1 MLDTVRRSKITPPR
15 LPAAPVAR
23 PRVDALLDA
32 AAAKPVTLVS
42 ASAGYGKTSAVE
54 AWLTTRRVPAA
65 WVSVD
70 AHDNDALHLWRYV
83 IASVE
88 RALPDFD
95 EAPRS
100 RVLLAESTAEPTIE
114 VLLAALEDDGRPL
127 TIVLDDLHLVTDRR
141 ALDSLRYAAVR
152 LPPAVRLVLITRVDP
167 PLRLAYLRA
176 AGRLAELR
184 DAELA
189 FTSEEAASLLG
200 PAASEEAEARCEG
213 WPVALRLV
221 ALRGAVPVTGRR
233 RDVAAYL
240 TAEVVDGLPDDL
252 RGFLERTSMLPRLS
266 VELCDHV
273 LERDDSAAL
282 LDRVVR
288 ANLFVVALD
297 EDGLWWRYHAL
308 FAEYLRLRLGER
320 AAALHHR
327 ACDWFERHGLY
338 EDAVDHAAA
347 CGDVEMI
354 ARTLEAQQVRMSR
367 SGRAATIER
376 WLELLPHELVSA
388 RPGVLTAGALA
399 AGGLARP
406 RAEVRRMLN
415 RAERASE
422 QHPEEWSGYHEA
434 ARVLLAALYGDDDV
448 ALTLERSV
456 RAVELA
462 RADADTLVVPAMAVL
477 AWARLL
483 AGEDDAALELA
494 RATEVHPDADRRP
507 FGVVA
512 ALAVQA
518 VIAAERENPVVAE
531 RLAGRALFEAT
542 RAGVLQS
549 TAAGCAHFAAALG
562 ALADG
567 RPVDAERAL
576 HRARTIEAA
585 IDGGAMHAWVL
596 ATYARTLAA
605 RGRTRRAELALEE
618 ARGVLAA
625 CIDPGAVA
633 ARVERAA
640 AAVAALEG
648 AAPTVTEALSPAELS
663 VLRHFEGDRTARAIG
678 ADLYVSINTVKT
690 HIRAIYRK
698 LGVST
703 REDALARAKALDLL
717 DV

>member
-54 AWLTTRRVPAA
+54 AWLTTRRVPVA

-176 AGRLAELR
+176 TGRLAELR

-266 VELCDHV
+266 VDLCDYV

-376 WLELLPHELVSA
+376 WLALLPHELVSA
-388 RPGVLTAGALA
+388 RPGVLTRGRARCRRARTPARRGPAHAQPRGAGARA
-399 AGGLARP
+399 APGGVERVPRGRPRPARRALRRRRRGADRGALRRGPSSSRVRTRTRSSCPRWRCWPGPGCLRGRTTPRSSSHARP
-406 RAEVRRMLN
+406 RSIPTLTGGRS
-415 RAERASE
+415 ASS
-422 QHPEEWSGYHEA
+422 P
-434 ARVLLAALYGDDDV
+434 
-448 ALTLERSV
+448 RS
-456 RAVELA
+456 
-462 RADADTLVVPAMAVL
+462 PC
-477 AWARLL
+477 
-483 AGEDDAALELA
+483 
-494 RATEVHPDADRRP
+494 RP
-507 FGVVA
+507 
-512 ALAVQA
+512 
-518 VIAAERENPVVAE
+518 
-531 RLAGRALFEAT
+531 
-542 RAGVLQS
+542 
-549 TAAGCAHFAAALG
+549 
-562 ALADG
+562 
-567 RPVDAERAL
+567 
-576 HRARTIEAA
+576 
-585 IDGGAMHAWVL
+585 
-596 ATYARTLAA
+596 
-605 RGRTRRAELALEE
+605 
-618 ARGVLAA
+618 
-625 CIDPGAVA
+625 
-633 ARVERAA
+633 
-640 AAVAALEG
+640 
-648 AAPTVTEALSPAELS
+648 
-663 VLRHFEGDRTARAIG
+663 
-678 ADLYVSINTVKT
+678 
-690 HIRAIYRK
+690 
-698 LGVST
+698 
-703 REDALARAKALDLL
+703 
-717 DV
+717 

>member
-54 AWLTTRRVPAA
+54 AWLTTRSVPVA

-127 TIVLDDLHLVTDRR
+127 TIALDDLHLVTDRR
-141 ALDSLRYAAVR
+141 TLDSLRYAAVR

-176 AGRLAELR
+176 TGRLAELR

-240 TAEVVDGLPDDL
+240 TAEVVNGLPDDL
-252 RGFLERTSMLPRLS
+252 RDFLERTSMLPRLS
-266 VELCDHV
+266 VDLCDHV

-297 EDGLWWRYHAL
+297 EDGLW
-308 FAEYLRLRLGER
+308 
-320 AAALHHR
+320 
-327 ACDWFERHGLY
+327 
-338 EDAVDHAAA
+338 
-347 CGDVEMI
+347 
-354 ARTLEAQQVRMSR
+354 
-367 SGRAATIER
+367 
-376 WLELLPHELVSA
+376 
-388 RPGVLTAGALA
+388 
-399 AGGLARP
+399 
-406 RAEVRRMLN
+406 
-415 RAERASE
+415 
-422 QHPEEWSGYHEA
+422 
-434 ARVLLAALYGDDDV
+434 
-448 ALTLERSV
+448 
-456 RAVELA
+456 
-462 RADADTLVVPAMAVL
+462 
-477 AWARLL
+477 
-483 AGEDDAALELA
+483 
-494 RATEVHPDADRRP
+494 
-507 FGVVA
+507 
-512 ALAVQA
+512 
-518 VIAAERENPVVAE
+518 
-531 RLAGRALFEAT
+531 
-542 RAGVLQS
+542 
-549 TAAGCAHFAAALG
+549 
-562 ALADG
+562 
-567 RPVDAERAL
+567 
-576 HRARTIEAA
+576 
-585 IDGGAMHAWVL
+585 
-596 ATYARTLAA
+596 
-605 RGRTRRAELALEE
+605 
-618 ARGVLAA
+618 
-625 CIDPGAVA
+625 
-633 ARVERAA
+633 
-640 AAVAALEG
+640 
-648 AAPTVTEALSPAELS
+648 
-663 VLRHFEGDRTARAIG
+663 
-678 ADLYVSINTVKT
+678 
-690 HIRAIYRK
+690 
-698 LGVST
+698 
-703 REDALARAKALDLL
+703 
-717 DV
+717 

>member
-1 MLDTVRRSKITPPR
+1 M
-15 LPAAPVAR
+15 
-23 PRVDALLDA
+23 
-32 AAAKPVTLVS
+32 
-42 ASAGYGKTSAVE
+42 
-54 AWLTTRRVPAA
+54 
-65 WVSVD
+65 
-70 AHDNDALHLWRYV
+70 
-83 IASVE
+83 
-88 RALPDFD
+88 
-95 EAPRS
+95 
-100 RVLLAESTAEPTIE
+100 
-114 VLLAALEDDGRPL
+114 
-127 TIVLDDLHLVTDRR
+127 
-141 ALDSLRYAAVR
+141 
-152 LPPAVRLVLITRVDP
+152 LITRVDP

-176 AGRLAELR
+176 AGRLAEVR

-189 FTSEEAASLLG
+189 FTPEEAASLLG

-221 ALRGAVPVTGRR
+221 ALRGAAPVTGRR

-266 VELCDHV
+266 ADLCDHV

-308 FAEYLRLRLGER
+308 FAEYLRLRLRRARRR
-320 AAALHHR
+320 AAPPCLSTGSR
-327 ACDWFERHGLY
+327 RTGCI

-376 WLELLPHELVSA
+376 WLALLPRELVSA

-406 RAEVRRMLN
+406 RVEVRRMLG
-415 RAERASE
+415 RAEQARE
-422 QHPEEWSGYHEA
+422 QHPEEWTGYHEA

-448 ALTLERSV
+448 AMTVERS
-456 RAVELA
+456 RPGRRA
-462 RADADTLVVPAMAVL
+462 RARGRGHARRARDGDAGLGPA
-477 AWARLL
+477 AR
-483 AGEDDAALELA
+483 GRGRRRA
-494 RATEVHPDADRRP
+494 RARARDRGPSDADRRP
-507 FGVVA
+507 FGVVG

-518 VIAAERENPVVAE
+518 VIAAERENAVVAE
-531 RLAGRALFEAT
+531 RLAERALFEAT
-542 RAGVLQS
+542 RAGVLES

-562 ALADG
+562 ALAAG

-596 ATYARTLAA
+596 ATFARTLAA

-618 ARGVLAA
+618 ARGLLAA
-625 CIDPGAVA
+625 CIDAGAVRR
-633 ARVERAA
+633 ARRAGRGRGGRAGGDGADRDRGALTRRAVRAA
-640 AAVAALEG
+640 PLRGRPHRPRDRRGPVRLDQHRQDAHPLDLPQARRLHARGRARPREGARPARRVIPGLRDDAQRPMPTALLVALGGVAGVLARYGLTVWVQSIWTVVAINLVGSFLLGLLTTAGGHFSNDVRTALGVGVLGGFTTLSTLTVQTVLEADGGRPATAAVYFAVSTVGGLACAALG
-648 AAPTVTEALSPAELS
+648 YAVGRVIA
-663 VLRHFEGDRTARAIG
+663 
-678 ADLYVSINTVKT
+678 
-690 HIRAIYRK
+690 
-698 LGVST
+698 
-703 REDALARAKALDLL
+703 
-717 DV
+717 

>member
-1 MLDTVRRSKITPPR
+1 M
-15 LPAAPVAR
+15 
-23 PRVDALLDA
+23 
-32 AAAKPVTLVS
+32 
-42 ASAGYGKTSAVE
+42 
-54 AWLTTRRVPAA
+54 
-65 WVSVD
+65 
-70 AHDNDALHLWRYV
+70 

-152 LPPAVRLVLITRVDP
+152 LPPTVRLVLITRVDP

-200 PAASEEAEARCEG
+200 PAASEEAQARCEG

-252 RGFLERTSMLPRLS
+252 RSFLERTSMLPRLS
-266 VELCDHV
+266 AELCDHV

-327 ACDWFERHGLY
+327 ACRLVRAARAARGRRRSRRRVRRRRDDRAHARG
-338 EDAVDHAAA
+338 AVR
-347 CGDVEMI
+347 CGCRGRGGRRRSSGGWRCSRVSWS
-354 ARTLEAQQVRMSR
+354 AR
-367 SGRAATIER
+367 GRACSR
-376 WLELLPHELVSA
+376 
-388 RPGVLTAGALA
+388 AGALA

-406 RAEVRRMLN
+406 RAEVRRMLS
-415 RAERASE
+415 RAERARE
-422 QHPEEWSGYHEA
+422 QHPEQWSGYHEA

-448 ALTLERSV
+448 ALTVERSV
-456 RAVELA
+456 AGRRA
-462 RADADTLVVPAMAVL
+462 RA
-477 AWARLL
+477 
-483 AGEDDAALELA
+483 
-494 RATEVHPDADRRP
+494 
-507 FGVVA
+507 
-512 ALAVQA
+512 
-518 VIAAERENPVVAE
+518 
-531 RLAGRALFEAT
+531 
-542 RAGVLQS
+542 
-549 TAAGCAHFAAALG
+549 
-562 ALADG
+562 
-567 RPVDAERAL
+567 
-576 HRARTIEAA
+576 
-585 IDGGAMHAWVL
+585 
-596 ATYARTLAA
+596 
-605 RGRTRRAELALEE
+605 
-618 ARGVLAA
+618 
-625 CIDPGAVA
+625 
-633 ARVERAA
+633 
-640 AAVAALEG
+640 
-648 AAPTVTEALSPAELS
+648 
-663 VLRHFEGDRTARAIG
+663 
-678 ADLYVSINTVKT
+678 
-690 HIRAIYRK
+690 
-698 LGVST
+698 
-703 REDALARAKALDLL
+703 
-717 DV
+717 

>member
-1 MLDTVRRSKITPPR
+1 
-15 LPAAPVAR
+15 
-23 PRVDALLDA
+23 
-32 AAAKPVTLVS
+32 
-42 ASAGYGKTSAVE
+42 
-54 AWLTTRRVPAA
+54 
-65 WVSVD
+65 
-70 AHDNDALHLWRYV
+70 
-83 IASVE
+83 
-88 RALPDFD
+88 
-95 EAPRS
+95 
-100 RVLLAESTAEPTIE
+100 
-114 VLLAALEDDGRPL
+114 
-127 TIVLDDLHLVTDRR
+127 
-141 ALDSLRYAAVR
+141 
-152 LPPAVRLVLITRVDP
+152 
-167 PLRLAYLRA
+167 
-176 AGRLAELR
+176 
-184 DAELA
+184 
-189 FTSEEAASLLG
+189 
-200 PAASEEAEARCEG
+200 
-213 WPVALRLV
+213 
-221 ALRGAVPVTGRR
+221 
-233 RDVAAYL
+233 
-240 TAEVVDGLPDDL
+240 
-252 RGFLERTSMLPRLS
+252 
-266 VELCDHV
+266 
-273 LERDDSAAL
+273 
-282 LDRVVR
+282 
-288 ANLFVVALD
+288 
-297 EDGLWWRYHAL
+297 
-308 FAEYLRLRLGER
+308 
-320 AAALHHR
+320 
-327 ACDWFERHGLY
+327 
-338 EDAVDHAAA
+338 
-347 CGDVEMI
+347 
-354 ARTLEAQQVRMSR
+354 MSR

-376 WLELLPHELVSA
+376 WLALLPHELVSA

-415 RAERASE
+415 RAERARE

-448 ALTLERSV
+448 AQTVERSSGPSSSRV
-456 RAVELA
+456 RTRTRSSCPRWRCWPGRGCWRGRTTPRSSSHAPPSSIP
-462 RADADTLVVPAMAVL
+462 TLTGGRSASS
-477 AWARLL
+477 R
-483 AGEDDAALELA
+483 
-494 RATEVHPDADRRP
+494 
-507 FGVVA
+507 

-549 TAAGCAHFAAALG
+549 TAAGCAHFAAALA

-596 ATYARTLAA
+596 ATFARTLAA

-640 AAVAALEG
+640 AAVAALEA